1 MTDLKLIALALAS
14 AGALAAGCATGSA
27 GGPLPAYSET
37 RSEKATAT
45 VTAIDQATRQVTLRA
60 EDGQVFDFVAGD
72 QVRNLA
78 QVQVGDQ
85 VVVEYTESIAL
96 EVRRGDGSQPEMN
109 VGVTASAA
117 RPGEQ
122 PQGSIGKE
130 VTISASIEAIDRTS
144 LKVTLRG
151 PQGNL
156 RILQVKDPKKL
167 ENVKV
172 GDMVFVTYTQ
182 ALGIS
187 LEKVAPAATPS
198 K

>member
-14 AGALAAGCATGSA
+14 AGALAAGCATATGS
-27 GGPLPAYSET
+27 GPLPTYSET
-37 RSEKATAT
+37 RTEKATAT
-45 VTAIDQATRQVTLRA
+45 VTAIDQVTRQVTLKA

-96 EVRRGDGSQPEMN
+96 EVRRPDGSRPEMN
-109 VGVTASAA
+109 VTATASAA
-117 RPGEQ
+117 KPGET
-122 PQGSIGKE
+122 PAGSLGKE

-144 LKVTLRG
+144 LRVTLRG

-187 LEKVAPAATPS
+187 VEKVAPAATPA